1 MKLLKTILFSLV
13 LAVTFSGCK
22 KNDTTVTTNVGVGAT
37 VTANNFGFDGGT
49 TSAFKSTT
57 AGMVRVGNIFTIT
70 AIQDGT
76 PVSLTIIL
84 GNATAAGTY
93 SLNKGNT
100 QGNGAII
107 SKDYSKP
114 SDTNINYSTE
124 NTNPTGTIGGGQ
136 VVITKLTA
144 TEAEGTFTI
153 VAFNGAKKDAFVEQ
167 GKFTGKIN

>member
-1 MKLLKTILFSLV
+1 MKLVIKTILFSLV

-22 KNDTTVTTNVGVGAT
+22 KSDTVTANVGVAAT
-37 VTANNFGFDGGT
+37 VTASNFGFDGGT

-57 AGMVRVGNIFTIT
+57 AGMVRLGNIFTIT

-76 PVSLTIIL
+76 PVSVSIVL
-84 GNATAAGTY
+84 GNVTATGTF

-114 SDTNINYSTE
+114 TDTNLNYSTD
-124 NTNPTGTIGGGQ
+124 NVNATGTIGGGQ

-144 TEAEGTFTI
+144 TEAEGTFYI
-153 VAFNGAKKDAFVEQ
+153 VAYNGAKKDAFVEQ
-167 GKFTGKIN
+167 GKFTGKVN